1 MKKFV
6 AKYPVG
12 KELPVYY
19 NPNNPEKAVLERG
32 FFPDFSLSKRNLVK
46 HHRLQLVIC
55 FSSKTNESK
64 YITQNVSLS
73 PNVTQVI
80 NFTFYFKCRGIL
92 KLTYTLKDVRTIKR
106 IKSPNINISSFRIF
120 LS

>member
-32 FFPDFSLSKRNLVK
+32 FFPDFSEFFILFGGAFFFLMGLGMV
-46 HHRLQLVIC
+46 LP
-55 FSSKTNESK
+55 F
-64 YITQNVSLS
+64 
-73 PNVTQVI
+73 VT
-80 NFTFYFKCRGIL
+80 GIL
-92 KLTYTLKDVRTIKR
+92 DR
-106 IKSPNINISSFRIF
+106 IINLFF
-120 LS
+120 